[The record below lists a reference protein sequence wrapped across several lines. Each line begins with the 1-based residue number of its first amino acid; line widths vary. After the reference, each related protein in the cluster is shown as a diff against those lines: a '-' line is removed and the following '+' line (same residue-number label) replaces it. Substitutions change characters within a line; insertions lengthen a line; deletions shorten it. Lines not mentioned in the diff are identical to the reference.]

1 MRESK
6 KEKIEIG
13 GDGGKLKNAVDEWAQ
28 RCQTNCRALCTKHC
42 MHY

>member
-13 GDGGKLKNAVDEWAQ
+13 GDGGKLKNAVDE
-28 RCQTNCRALCTKHC
+28 
-42 MHY
+42 